1 MKYAIFL
8 LLATPILGA
17 FTGNEEYIVGGSAA
31 SAGEWPWQGGWLLTG
46 SFSCG
51 CVLVHSRW
59 VLTAAH
65 CVGGPVASYSMRF
78 GSTSVEQ
85 GTVGPVN
92 SIVRHPDYNVG
103 TGAYPNDVAVVG
115 TSVTVGGNIAVVP
128 GGVDTGINRESHTCF
143 ITGWGR
149 TCGSC
154 PIAQNLQEV
163 QIPVIDDATCE
174 GRWGRNYNSAV
185 HVCVWGGI
193 GAGIG
198 SCSGDSGGPL
208 VCRSGTAD
216 SWDLIGVTSWGESSC
231 DPNFPSVYTRLSSF
245 RGFICSE
252 TGGAVAC

>member
-65 CVGGPVASYSMRF
+65 CVGGPVGSYSMRF
-78 GSTSVEQ
+78 GSTSIEQ

-103 TGAYPNDVAVVG
+103 TGAYPNDVAVSILFVCIFIFLK
-115 TSVTVGGNIAVVP
+115 SRQ
-128 GGVDTGINRESHTCF
+128 INLLYL
-143 ITGWGR
+143 I
-149 TCGSC
+149 
-154 PIAQNLQEV
+154 
-163 QIPVIDDATCE
+163 
-174 GRWGRNYNSAV
+174 
-185 HVCVWGGI
+185 
-193 GAGIG
+193 
-198 SCSGDSGGPL
+198 CSPTRGDS
-208 VCRSGTAD
+208 
-216 SWDLIGVTSWGESSC
+216 
-231 DPNFPSVYTRLSSF
+231 
-245 RGFICSE
+245 
-252 TGGAVAC
+252 